1 MNGDVNTLFQGGA
14 VLAIMTYLVMA
25 LKDTPMW
32 IWSRIE
38 RKIIYKVNI
47 DELDELYYYFEKW
60 LINNHA
66 EKYRNVE
73 ASLNFI
79 KNNDAGVGINDSQI
93 KKIIN
98 YKQYEDFFVIKYM
111 GKRLYIWKGREKFE
125 NASNIKS
132 AFFNRYRIS
141 GLFGRKQIEA
151 LMKQV
156 LDYNLKLETESRKIN
171 IYTNSTWGEWY
182 LIHDL
187 KTKDI
192 NDVVIDHLDKLK
204 LIDDITTFEKS
215 EKWYNE
221 RSISYKRGYLFEGP
235 PGNGKTSLSLSLAQK
250 LKRDIYFLNDDL
262 DNNAA
267 LNRAVQGLKPNSIL
281 ALEDVDCMFNKRV
294 VKEGTKEENSFNF
307 STLLN
312 CLDGAFSKE
321 NVITIMTTNHLD
333 KLDPALIRT
342 GRIDMKLKI
351 NNPSKQLIEQYMRIF
366 YGSPVQFKFPIHS
379 NQHLSM
385 STVQDICIR
394 NRNNVEDAVYEIK
407 DKLHESIQG
416 ARELATT
423 AV

>member
-1 MNGDVNTLFQGGA
+1 MNGDVNAFFQGGA

-25 LKDTPMW
+25 LKDTPKW
-32 IWSRIE
+32 IWDRIE
-38 RKIIYKVNI
+38 RKIIYRVNI

-60 LINNHA
+60 LIANHA

-79 KNNDAGVGINDSQI
+79 KNNDAGVGHNNSQI
-93 KKIIN
+93 KKDIN
-98 YKQYEDFFVIKYM
+98 YKQYEDFFIVKYM

-151 LMKQV
+151 LMKEV
-156 LDYNLKLETESRKIN
+156 LEYNLKLEIESRKIN
-171 IYTNSTWGEWY
+171 IYTNSVWGEWY

-215 EKWYNE
+215 ESWYNQ
-221 RSISYKRGYLFEGP
+221 RSISYKRGYLFYGP
-235 PGNGKTSLSLSLAQK
+235 PGNGKTSLCLSLAQK

-262 DNNAA
+262 SNNAA
-267 LNRAVQGLKPNSIL
+267 LNTAMQGLKPNSIL
-281 ALEDVDCMFNKRV
+281 ALEDADCMFNKRV
-294 VKEGTKEENSFNF
+294 VNEENKELKSFNF
-307 STLLN
+307 STFLN

-321 NVITIMTTNHLD
+321 NVITIMTTNHEE

-351 NNPSKQLIEQYMRIF
+351 NNPSKQLIEQYMGIF
-366 YGSPVQFKFPIHS
+366 YGSPVQLKFPIHS

-407 DKLHESIQG
+407 DKLYESTQG
-416 ARELATT
+416 ARELATRT
-423 AV
+423 V